1 MLSGCD
7 FFIILWG
14 ELQYYEFSH
23 MYVALNNDFPYS
35 FATDIMS
42 LKLVLFLYKV
52 IYYSLCHAEMAYSRS
67 KHVLHQTGTVNVKS
81 IFTCLFCNI
90 CKKTYDDTNC
100 SSFPLSK
107 YHSALTKWTGTSDLM
122 KLRET
127 FILGEVWS

>member
-1 MLSGCD
+1 MI
-7 FFIILWG
+7 FFIILRG

-42 LKLVLFLYKV
+42 LKLVLFLHKV
-52 IYYSLCHAEMAYSRS
+52 LYCSLRHAEMACSQS

-81 IFTCLFCNI
+81 QSIFTCLFCNI
-90 CKKTYDDTNC
+90 CKKIYDDTNC

-107 YHSALTKWTGTSDLM
+107 YHSARSK
-122 KLRET
+122 
-127 FILGEVWS
+127 